1 MPRIPCTMH
10 SQPRLNRMVI
20 ITVMATTS
28 LLGRGQGM
36 HAVPGSPGWKQQLM
50 LEAKEEPRLALSVI
64 PTVESA
70 TIRKGYEILLHQD
83 NALWSHIRPRGN
95 RPIEFKLPPD
105 HLYTLEVHHEAAFRK
120 VIQIDTE
127 KLDRFIALECAID
140 LMIKP
145 QLDSL
150 SFEDELVLSTPL
162 SVVWYDSKRN
172 LFRHDAYLHGDGI
185 ERLRSHLSL
194 RDPSWHDP
202 PSREACTKPPDEGA
216 AGQHR

>member
-83 NALWSHIRPRGN
+83 NCL
-95 RPIEFKLPPD
+95 
-105 HLYTLEVHHEAAFRK
+105 LYTSPSPRDA
-120 VIQIDTE
+120 T
-127 KLDRFIALECAID
+127 
-140 LMIKP
+140 
-145 QLDSL
+145 L
-150 SFEDELVLSTPL
+150 S
-162 SVVWYDSKRN
+162 RM
-172 LFRHDAYLHGDGI
+172 
-185 ERLRSHLSL
+185 
-194 RDPSWHDP
+194 PS
-202 PSREACTKPPDEGA
+202 SA
-216 AGQHR
+216 